1 MTRHL
6 PRSGRQGFTL
16 IEILVAL
23 ILLALLAAAVFPVV
37 TQQVDKGDPTRTAN
51 DLANI
56 RTGIE
61 TFQLNVRPSYPGDL
75 EDLAFRINAAADRT
89 LGDTTYTATQVS
101 RWNGPY
107 IDLSV
112 LETGVTL
119 PGTAATET
127 GYGARVM
134 SDLTCYTAVNNPA
147 APDDTGDTCAPATHF
162 VAVQIT
168 GLTELQFEDL
178 NDLID
183 GTTETDSNSHFLG
196 KLRYDDLDSDG
207 VMDTGENAYFLVT
220 PFRGN

>member
-1 MTRHL
+1 MKRHL
-6 PRSGRQGFTL
+6 HLPGREGFTL

-37 TQQVDKGDPTRTAN
+37 TQQIDKGDPTRTAN

-75 EDLAFRINAAADRT
+75 EDLAFKITAAADRT
-89 LGDTTYTATQVS
+89 LGDTTYTTTQVN

-107 IDLSV
+107 IDLSL
-112 LETGVTL
+112 LEVGVTA
-119 PGTAATET
+119 PGTIATET
-127 GYGARVM
+127 GYGARIL
-134 SDLTCYTAVNNPA
+134 SDLTCYTGVNNPA
-147 APDDTGDTCAPATHF
+147 APDDTGAICAPATHF

-183 GTTETDSNSHFLG
+183 GTTETDATSHFLG
-196 KLRYDDLDSDG
+196 KLRYDDLNSNAA
-207 VMDTGENAYFLVT
+207 MDTGENAYFLVS